1 MFSIAKAVVIVSID
15 KDATN
20 IATFSGLFLTVLGS
34 SIFFSNFD
42 MLLSISFGISQFSSF
57 AICFI
62 LLSKLSIARF
72 PPLIV
77 LLA

>member
-42 MLLSISFGISQFSSF
+42 MLLSISLGISQFQSY
-57 AICFI
+57 
-62 LLSKLSIARF
+62 
-72 PPLIV
+72 P
-77 LLA
+77 

>member
-20 IATFSGLFLTVLGS
+20 IATFSGLFSYSLRLLY
-34 SIFFSNFD
+34 IFSNFD

>member
-20 IATFSGLFLTVLGS
+20 IATFSGLFLKVLGS

-62 LLSKLSIARF
+62 LLA
-72 PPLIV
+72 
-77 LLA
+77 

>member
-20 IATFSGLFLTVLGS
+20 IATFSGLFLKVLGS

-42 MLLSISFGISQFSSF
+42 MLLSI
-57 AICFI
+57 
-62 LLSKLSIARF
+62 
-72 PPLIV
+72 
-77 LLA
+77 